1 MTAAGHL
8 RALGACLAMM
18 VAASGA
24 SALDAG
30 SPSAPGTQS
39 AEAVA
44 IGSTRVNSKPALS
57 VPPMAP
63 STGAANAGGPQPSA
77 SCAGR
82 RGGRATATGRPG
94 RRSRD
99 PSRTRPEFRHPD
111 TAECCIRHR
120 RLSARSADPAARG
133 CGEQGRRAVRLGDRA
148 RDPEAVPR
156 APADRD
162 RDIRVGGPV
171 AGAARAGGTGR
182 RKSIPGGGCHRS
194 FGHAAIE
201 HRPRKAAGALH
212 DCAQARESRAGS
224 AALWLVLDR
233 RHGGRSARRRHRR
246 PSGLVRAR
254 GRSAPRRRPDR
265 PDRRAPAGVQIE
277 GGDDSALPYR
287 ARPGDGS

>member
-57 VPPMAP
+57 VPPMRRPRALRMP
-63 STGAANAGGPQPSA
+63 GAAASA

-133 CGEQGRRAVRLGDRA
+133 CGEQGRRAVRPGDRA

-162 RDIRVGGPV
+162 RDIR
-171 AGAARAGGTGR
+171 GR
-182 RKSIPGGGCHRS
+182 RPSC
-194 FGHAAIE
+194 
-201 HRPRKAAGALH
+201 
-212 DCAQARESRAGS
+212 
-224 AALWLVLDR
+224 
-233 RHGGRSARRRHRR
+233 GRCARRRNR
-246 PSGLVRAR
+246 PPQID
-254 GRSAPRRRPDR
+254 PRRW
-265 PDRRAPAGVQIE
+265 
-277 GGDDSALPYR
+277 LPPFLR
-287 ARPGDGS
+287 SCRN